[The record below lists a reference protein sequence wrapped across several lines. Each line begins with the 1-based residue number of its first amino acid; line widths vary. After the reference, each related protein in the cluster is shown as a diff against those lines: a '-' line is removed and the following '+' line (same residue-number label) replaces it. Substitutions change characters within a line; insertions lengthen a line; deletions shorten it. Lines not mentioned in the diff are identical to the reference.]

1 MSTPTISSL
10 RFPLIRQRTGLRMG
24 PRYRRVVDTSSLYGA
39 ARCVASMLNAAMRSR
54 DEVPLVPRFAP
65 ASEIRRQQLH
75 RRVARMSMRLSA
87 LWARVFA
94 GQLRDDDPRLTATM
108 AARSA
113 LVREICATA

>member
-1 MSTPTISSL
+1 MSTISSL

-54 DEVPLVPRFAP
+54 DESPMVARFAP
-65 ASEIRRQQLH
+65 ADAIRRQQLH
-75 RRVARMSMRLSA
+75 LRAARLSMRLSA

-94 GQLRDDDPRLTATM
+94 GQIRDDDPRLADAM